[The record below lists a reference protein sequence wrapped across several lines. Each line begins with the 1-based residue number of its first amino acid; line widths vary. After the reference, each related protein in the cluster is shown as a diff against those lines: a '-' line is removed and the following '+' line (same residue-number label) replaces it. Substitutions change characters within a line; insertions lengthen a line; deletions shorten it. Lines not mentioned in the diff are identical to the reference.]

1 MRGSIRL
8 FKVFGISINIHV
20 TFLLI
25 LALFF
30 WGGLKS
36 AVLIIGVF
44 TLVTLHELCH
54 SLVAKRF
61 GVQVT
66 DITLLPIGGVASM
79 ARMPEKPLQE
89 FLIALAGPLFNLAVI
104 VALYLPMQ
112 AIFGRGFLRYPLSIE
127 TWPLTAVYI
136 YKINFFLAVFNL
148 IPAFPMDGGRLLRSV
163 LAQKLGFYRATKI
176 AVSLG
181 HLFALVFAFFGIVV
195 RFNILWIAIAFF
207 IYIAASSEE
216 AQVDIKETL
225 KKVRVR
231 DILSRDFLKLTS
243 DMTLKK
249 VLETMF
255 HSRQEDFPVVDGG
268 RMTGFVTRQ
277 DIMNSIHQFGMEKS
291 VSDIMRKD
299 FPALSETDKLGAVQE
314 LMHDKGMT
322 ALPVMKDGQVIGI
335 VTFEDIGR
343 AYTILARRF

>member
-8 FKVFGISINIHV
+8 FKIFGISINIHV

-36 AVLIIGVF
+36 AALIIGVF
-44 TLVTLHELCH
+44 TLVTVHELCH

-79 ARMPEKPLQE
+79 ARMPEKPVQE
-89 FLIALAGPLFNLAVI
+89 FLIALAGPFFNLAVI
-104 VALYLPMQ
+104 ALLYLPMQ
-112 AIFGRGFLRYPLSIE
+112 AVFGSDFWRYPLSID
-127 TWPLTAVYI
+127 TWPLTAIYI
-136 YKINFFLAVFNL
+136 YKINFFLAAFNL

-163 LAQKLGFYRATKI
+163 LAQKVGFHRATKI

-181 HLFALVFAFFGIVV
+181 HLFALAFAFFGIVV
-195 RFNILWIAIAFF
+195 RFNIIWIAIAFF
-207 IYIAASSEE
+207 IYIAASNEE
-216 AQVDIKETL
+216 AQVDVRETL

-231 DILSRDFLKLTS
+231 DILSRDFLTLTP
-243 DMTLKK
+243 DITLAK

-255 HSRQEDFPVVDGG
+255 HSRQEDFPVVDGEKAA
-268 RMTGFVTRQ
+268 GFLTRQ
-277 DIMNSIHQFGMEKS
+277 DILTGIHQFGMEKR
-291 VSDIMRKD
+291 VGDIMRKD
-299 FPALSETDKLGAVQE
+299 FPALSDTDMLGAAQQ

-322 ALPVMKDGQVIGI
+322 ALPVMKDGQFTGI

-343 AYTILARRF
+343 AYAILARRF